1 MESYIVNVS
10 TDAEKDLKKIPKN
23 LVVKLALWIKQVNN
37 EGITQVRKMKGYHD
51 EPLKGDRKGQ
61 RSIRLNKAY
70 RAIYTEY
77 DEGRIDLN
85 YIEIDEVNKH
95 EY

>member
-1 MESYIVNVS
+1 MVAEGTLS
-10 TDAEKDLKKIPKN
+10 TGAEKDLKKVPKN
-23 LVVKLALWIKQVNN
+23 LVVKLALWVKHVNN
-37 EGITQVRKMKGYHD
+37 EGITQVRKIKGYHD

-61 RSIRLNKAY
+61 RSIRLNQAY

-77 DEGRIDLN
+77 DNGKINLN
-85 YIEIDEVNKH
+85 YIEVDEVNKH